1 MGSVDR
7 YTLIRRKYD
16 LAQRMI
22 VLGARTS
29 TVMHWTGLSEYRVQQ
44 LARRFVPKG
53 SMSRRGHPPHTPRYF
68 ARSPRIEAES
78 LAFVYLAMEADVV
91 PREYLRDSRNRLAEL
106 HRGERLLDVFECYLA
121 LTRAVDLTLER
132 AITLLYAFTSREQ
145 ISLRDCVECGDQML
159 TQRSARDIRCPF
171 CRKDPAPSGG
181 SPSHR
186 GALLVNQLGSSD
198 AIEDAPEDNGRRA
211 R

>member
-7 YTLIRRKYD
+7 YTVIRRKYD

-29 TVMHWTGLSEYRVQQ
+29 TVMRWTGLSEYRVQQ
-44 LARRFVPKG
+44 LARRFVPSG
-53 SMSRRGHPPHTPRYF
+53 SMTRRGHPPHTPRYF

-78 LAFVYLAMEADVV
+78 LGFVYLAMEADVI
-91 PREYLRDSRNRLAEL
+91 PREFLQDARNQLPDL
-106 HRGERLLDVFECYLA
+106 HRGEKLLDTFECYLA

-132 AITLLYAFTSREQ
+132 AIALLYAFTSREQ
-145 ISLRDCVECGDQML
+145 ISLRDCAECGDQML
-159 TQRSARDIRCPF
+159 TQRSARHIRCPF
-171 CRKDPAPSGG
+171 CRKDPAPSSG
-181 SPSHR
+181 SGSLGR
-186 GALLVNQLGSSD
+186 ALRAEASRTSD
-198 AIEDAPEDNGRRA
+198 TIEDPPEKKEIRA